1 MRVYKSVKKRFLRDP
16 GVRKE
21 YEALGPEFELIES
34 IIRRRMELKMS
45 REELAAKVGTGQAA
59 ISRLE
64 SGNANPTL
72 ASLAEIAEALDAELR
87 IELKPKIKSEFGN
100 FILGQNEGQIYRG
113 NQGCGVQASKH
124 N

>member
-1 MRVYKSVKKRFLRDP
+1 MAQLRSYKDVKKRSLADLEFR
-16 GVRKE
+16 RE

-45 REELAAKVGTGQAA
+45 QEELAAKVGTGQAA

-72 ASLAEIAEALDAELR
+72 ASLAEIAEALDADLR
-87 IELKPKIKSEFGN
+87 IELKPKS
-100 FILGQNEGQIYRG
+100 
-113 NQGCGVQASKH
+113 
-124 N
+124 

>member
-45 REELAAKVGTGQAA
+45 QEDLAAKVGTGQAA
-59 ISRLE
+59 VSRLE

-72 ASLAEIAEALDAELR
+72 ASLAEIAKALDADLR
-87 IELKPKIKSEFGN
+87 IELRPK
-100 FILGQNEGQIYRG
+100 R
-113 NQGCGVQASKH
+113 
-124 N
+124 

>member
-1 MRVYKSVKKRFLRDP
+1 MVYLKSYKDVKKGFLADP
-16 GVRKE
+16 EFRKE

-45 REELAAKVGTGQAA
+45 QEELATRVGTGQAV

-72 ASLAEIAEALDAELR
+72 ASLAEIAKALDADLH
-87 IELKPKIKSEFGN
+87 IELKPKSNSK
-100 FILGQNEGQIYRG
+100 
-113 NQGCGVQASKH
+113 VATQAEEA
-124 N
+124 